1 MSNSTIDNNLVKNTD
16 FELRI
21 PNGWRSGLVNL
32 LHTEFSKWRT
42 KEWYRMALF
51 WSAIINLPLI
61 QMVANPE
68 IALRLGTKFG
78 SIYSLLGIFVGMFP
92 LIAVVILLQD
102 EIIGLKETGTA
113 AWLLSKPVSRTA
125 LVMSKIISYSVGIII
140 SISIIPLV
148 LAFFVIGIFTGVYL
162 PSLLIFGITLSA
174 VNLFFYLSLTV
185 MLGTIFKQRGGVVG
199 IPMFFGL
206 GYSMFSAIPG
216 MNLFHPMAMFFPS
229 ANGQPMF
236 SSLILND
243 FSVSFLPLVTTIFA
257 SICFIC
263 IATWKFNR
271 EEL

>member
-1 MSNSTIDNNLVKNTD
+1 MSNSTLDNNLVKNTD

-42 KEWYRMALF
+42 KEWYQMALL
-51 WSAIINLPLI
+51 WIAIINLPLI
-61 QMVANPE
+61 QMVAIPE
-68 IALRLGTKFG
+68 ISLRLGTN

-92 LIAVVILLQD
+92 LINVVIALQD
-102 EIIGLKETGTA
+102 EVIGLKETGTA

-140 SISIIPLV
+140 SISIIPIV
-148 LAFFVIGIFTGVYL
+148 IAFFTIGIFTGVYL

-174 VNLFFYLSLTV
+174 INLFFYLSLTV
-185 MLGTIFKQRGGVVG
+185 MLGTIFKQRGGVIG
-199 IPMFFGL
+199 IPMFLGL
-206 GYSMFSAIPG
+206 GYSMLSAIPLI
-216 MNLFHPMAMFFPS
+216 NLIHPMAMFFPS

-263 IATWKFNR
+263 IAIWKFNR